1 MKVVNILILKYF
13 DKFLSKL
20 KTDRT
25 TFVTYILVLF
35 TIYFFIDRIV
45 ELLFIAGSGL
55 SVNYW
60 GPLKYTFAF
69 ACATFAFYFSYA
81 SKFATGFKPRVGF
94 LYAYIFVIYFLG
106 ISMLIQWANQLSWF
120 LLFCVPGY
128 KYIIANFMELIR
140 PAFSAL
146 AWYVPAVTIF
156 PLWKWIYMVVNDIKL
171 IQDSIKDYTG
181 ISLGP
186 SPDGLGAYTCENT
199 LCRNLG
205 TGKML
210 RIPEV
215 RRFES
220 TAIVGVSGSGKTSM
234 VYEPMLARDLE
245 RKYFFQESSKEM
257 GYTALRTGL
266 AMLDKPYSNEYLNKN
281 FKLSMLTPVPGKE
294 KLYKAYISKL
304 IYFQDSTQTIYRNL
318 GITYLAPD
326 YETIE
331 HMKNVANN
339 FNIKYSVIDPSDP
352 DSVGLNPFATNN
364 PIKTSIVVSSVLKR
378 LIQADDKENNVVSV
392 DEAFNQTIVTQA
404 IENLVILLQ
413 TMYPR
418 LHDNDLPTLADL
430 LQLLNNF
437 DLIEDLVKNMETF
450 EDLVQDYQI
459 QIDYFKKNFFKDAQG
474 RTALEENMKTCIA
487 TLENLLRNPGVK
499 NILCNR
505 VNNIVYDEALQNGDV
520 IFVCTRRG
528 DLGSSVHRAF
538 GLFYL
543 LLMQQSILSRPGI
556 ENSRV
561 PHFLYIDEFAPFLCN
576 TTEEMFTLYRKY
588 RVGTMI
594 SAQNLAQLGQSTD
607 ENSHRET
614 ILSNCV
620 TKAIFGGASPD
631 DNQWWQKELGE
642 HREWKMS
649 NDYHTSKIAYDEN
662 YKSTVWA
669 YKENQY
675 YAKIQALP
683 FKSLA
688 FRTKD
693 INGKWVCE
701 IGKVDF
707 METKYKEP
715 HKIKEFNF
723 TKFTSGI
730 TTSEPEHKT
739 NKFDLRNINFNANPE
754 NPNDMEPIQGN
765 NTPYD
770 YDNEDAIKP
779 YNFNTDNQ

>member
-1 MKVVNILILKYF
+1 MILKLF

-25 TFVTYILVLF
+25 TFVTYILTLF

-45 ELLFIAGSGL
+45 EILFIAGSGL

-60 GPLKYTFAF
+60 GPLMYTFAF

-94 LYAYIFVIYFLG
+94 LYCYIFVIYFLG
-106 ISMLIQWANQLSWF
+106 ISMLIQWVNQLCWF

-128 KYIIANFMELIR
+128 KFIITNCMDLIK
-140 PAFSAL
+140 PAFSAF
-146 AWYVPAVTIF
+146 AWYVPIVTIF
-156 PLWKWIYMVVNDIKL
+156 PLWKWVYMVVNDIKP

-205 TGKML
+205 NGKML
-210 RIPEV
+210 RIPET
-215 RRFES
+215 RRYES

-234 VYEPMLARDLE
+234 IYEPMMARDLE
-245 RKYFFQESSKEM
+245 KKYFFQEAAKEM

-266 AMLDKPYSNEYLNKN
+266 ATLDKPYSNDYLNAN
-281 FKLSMLTPVPGKE
+281 FSLNMLIPVPGKE

-304 IYFQDSTQTIYRNL
+304 IYFQDHSQIIYRNL
-318 GITYLAPD
+318 GMTYMAPD
-326 YETIE
+326 YETIA
-331 HMKNVANN
+331 HMTDVADNY
-339 FNIKYSVIDPSDP
+339 NIKYKIVDPNNP
-352 DSVGLNPFATNN
+352 DSAGLNPFANTN
-364 PIKTSIVVSSVLKR
+364 PFKSSIVISSVIKR
-378 LIQADDKENNVVSV
+378 LVQAEQQSDNVVSV
-392 DEAFNQTIVTQA
+392 DEAFSQTIVTQA
-404 IENLVILLQ
+404 VENLVILLQ
-413 TMYPR
+413 EMYPR
-418 LHDNDLPTLADL
+418 LHDGDLPNLADL
-430 LQLLNNF
+430 LELLNNF
-437 DLIEDLVKNMETF
+437 DLVEDMVNKMQADEYLAKE
-450 EDLVQDYQI
+450 YQI
-459 QIDYFKKNFFKDAQG
+459 QIGYFKKNFFSDAEG
-474 RTALEENMKTCIA
+474 RATFAENLKTCIA

-505 VNNIVYDEALQNGDV
+505 NNNIVYDDALKNGEV

-528 DLGSSVHRAF
+528 DLGASVHRAF

-556 ENSRV
+556 ENSRM

-607 ENSHRET
+607 ESSHRET

-631 DNQWWQKELGE
+631 DNEWWQKEMGE
-642 HREWKMS
+642 HREWKMT
-649 NDYHTSKIAYDEN
+649 NDYHTSKTAYDEN
-662 YKSTVWA
+662 YKGVIWA

-675 YAKIQALP
+675 RAKIQALP
-683 FKSLA
+683 FKSLI

-701 IGKVDF
+701 VGKVDF
-707 METKYKEP
+707 LETKYKEAQ
-715 HKIKEFNF
+715 KVKNFNF
-723 TKFTSGI
+723 TKFTNGI
-730 TTSEPEHKT
+730 TTSEPEPKS
-739 NKFDLRNINFNANPE
+739 NKFDLKNINFHPNPD
-754 NPNDMEPIQGN
+754 NPNDMDPIQGN
-765 NTPYD
+765 DTPYD

-779 YNFNTDNQ
+779 YNFNNNN

>member
-1 MKVVNILILKYF
+1 MILKLF

-25 TFVTYILVLF
+25 TFVTYILTLF
-35 TIYFFIDRIV
+35 TIYFLVDRIV
-45 ELLFIAGSGL
+45 EILFIAGSGL
-55 SVNYW
+55 SVHYW
-60 GPLKYTFAF
+60 GPFKYTFAF

-106 ISMLIQWANQLSWF
+106 ISMLIQWVNQLSWY

-128 KYIIANFMELIR
+128 KYIITNFMELIR
-140 PAFSAL
+140 PAFSAF
-146 AWYVPAVTIF
+146 AWYVPIVTIF
-156 PLWKWIYMVVNDIKL
+156 PLWKWIYMFVNDVKP
-171 IQDSIKDYTG
+171 IQDSIKDYKG
-181 ISLGP
+181 ISLNP

-199 LCRNLG
+199 LCRNTG

-210 RIPEV
+210 RIPEI
-215 RRFES
+215 RRYES

-245 RKYFFQESSKEM
+245 KKYFFQEAAKEM

-266 AMLDKPYSNEYLNKN
+266 AMLDKPYSNDYLNEN
-281 FKLSMLTPVPGKE
+281 FSLNMLVPNPGKE

-304 IYFQDSTQTIYRNL
+304 VYFQDSSQIIYRNL

-326 YETIE
+326 YETIA
-331 HMKNVANN
+331 HMTEVAKN
-339 FNIKYSVIDPSDP
+339 FNIKYHLVDPSNP
-352 DSVGLNPFATNN
+352 DSVGLNPFATRN
-364 PIKTSIVVSSVLKR
+364 PIKSSIAISSVIKR
-378 LIQADDKENNVVSV
+378 LIQADDKNSNVVSV
-392 DEAFNQTIVTQA
+392 DEAFTQTVVTQA

-413 TMYPR
+413 IMYPQT
-418 LHDNDLPTLADL
+418 HNGDLPNLADL

-437 DLIEDLVKNMETF
+437 DLVEDLVNKMQENPELA
-450 EDLVQDYQI
+450 EEYQI
-459 QIDYFKKNFFKDAQG
+459 QISYFKKNFFKDSEG
-474 RTALEENMKTCIA
+474 RSALTENLKTCAA
-487 TLENLLRNPGVK
+487 TIENLLRNPGVK

-505 VNNIVYDEALQNGDV
+505 VNNIIYDDILKNGEV
-520 IFVCTRRG
+520 VFVCTRRG
-528 DLGSSVHRAF
+528 DLGSAIHRAF

-556 ENSRV
+556 ENSRL
-561 PHFLYIDEFAPFLCN
+561 PHFLYIDEFSPFLCN

-607 ENSHRET
+607 DSNHRET

-620 TKAIFGGASPD
+620 TKAVFGGASPD
-631 DNQWWQKELGE
+631 DNDWWQKELGE
-642 HREWKMS
+642 HREWKMT
-649 NDYHTSKIAYDEN
+649 NDYHTSKTAYDEN
-662 YKSTVWA
+662 YKGVIWA
-669 YKENQY
+669 YKENQNH
-675 YAKIQALP
+675 AKIQALP
-683 FKSLA
+683 FKSLV

-701 IGKVDF
+701 VGKVDF

-715 HKIKEFNF
+715 QKIKNFNF
-723 TKFTSGI
+723 TKFTNGI
-730 TTSEPEHKT
+730 TTAEPETKSK
-739 NKFDLRNINFNANPE
+739 KFDLKNIDFNANPN
-754 NPNDMEPIQGN
+754 NPNDMDPIQGN
-765 NTPYD
+765 DTAYD

-779 YNFNTDNQ
+779 FNFNNNQ

>member
-1 MKVVNILILKYF
+1 MILKLF

-25 TFVTYILVLF
+25 TFVTYILTLF
-35 TIYFFIDRIV
+35 TIYFLIDRIV
-45 ELLFIAGSGL
+45 EILFIAGSGL

-60 GPLKYTFAF
+60 GPFKYTFAF
-69 ACATFAFYFSYA
+69 ACATFAFYFSFA
-81 SKFATGFKPRVGF
+81 SKFAIGFKPRVGF

-106 ISMLIQWANQLSWF
+106 ISMLIQWVNQLSWY

-128 KYIIANFMELIR
+128 KYIITNFMELIR
-140 PAFSAL
+140 PAFSAF
-146 AWYVPAVTIF
+146 AWYVPIVTIF
-156 PLWKWIYMVVNDIKL
+156 PLWKWVYMFVNDVKP
-171 IQDSIKDYTG
+171 IQDSIKDYKG
-181 ISLGP
+181 ISLNP

-199 LCRNLG
+199 LCRNTG

-210 RIPEV
+210 KIPEI
-215 RRFES
+215 RRYES

-245 RKYFFQESSKEM
+245 KKYFFQEASKEM

-266 AMLDKPYSNEYLNKN
+266 AMLDKPYSNDYLNEN
-281 FKLSMLTPVPGKE
+281 FSLNMLVPNPGKE

-304 IYFQDSTQTIYRNL
+304 VYFQDSSQIVYRNL

-326 YETIE
+326 YETIA
-331 HMKNVANN
+331 HMTEVAKN
-339 FNIKYSVIDPSDP
+339 FNIKYHLVDPNNP
-352 DSVGLNPFATNN
+352 DSVGLNPFATRN
-364 PIKTSIVVSSVLKR
+364 PIKSSIAISSVIKR
-378 LIQADDKENNVVSV
+378 LVQADDKNSNVVSV
-392 DEAFNQTIVTQA
+392 DEAFTQTVVTQA

-413 TMYPR
+413 IMYPKT
-418 LHDNDLPTLADL
+418 HNGDLPNLADL

-437 DLIEDLVKNMETF
+437 DLVEDLVNKMQDDPE
-450 EDLVQDYQI
+450 LVEEYQI
-459 QIDYFKKNFFKDAQG
+459 QIGYFKKNFFKDSEG
-474 RTALEENMKTCIA
+474 RSALTENLKTCAA
-487 TLENLLRNPGVK
+487 TIENLLRNPGVK

-505 VNNIVYDEALQNGDV
+505 VNNIIYDDILKNGEV
-520 IFVCTRRG
+520 VFVCTRRG
-528 DLGSSVHRAF
+528 DLGSAIHRAF

-556 ENSRV
+556 ENSRL
-561 PHFLYIDEFAPFLCN
+561 PHFLYIDEFSPFLCN

-607 ENSHRET
+607 DSNHRET

-620 TKAIFGGASPD
+620 TKAVFGGASPD
-631 DNQWWQKELGE
+631 DNDWWQKELGE
-642 HREWKMS
+642 HREWKMT
-649 NDYHTSKIAYDEN
+649 NDYHTQKGAYDEN
-662 YKSTVWA
+662 YKGVIWT
-669 YKENQY
+669 YKENQNH
-675 YAKIQALP
+675 AKIQALP
-683 FKSLA
+683 FKSLV

-701 IGKVDF
+701 VGKVDF

-715 HKIKEFNF
+715 QKIKNFNF
-723 TKFTSGI
+723 TKFTNGI
-730 TTSEPEHKT
+730 TTSEPEIKSK
-739 NKFDLRNINFNANPE
+739 KFDLKNINFNANPD

-765 NTPYD
+765 DTAYD

-779 YNFNTDNQ
+779 YNFNNNQ

>member
-1 MKVVNILILKYF
+1 MILKYF

-25 TFVTYILVLF
+25 TFVTYILTLL

-45 ELLFIAGSGL
+45 EMLFMAGTGL

-60 GPLKYTFAF
+60 GPIKYTFAF

-106 ISMLIQWANQLSWF
+106 ISMLIQWVNQLSWF

-128 KYIIANFMELIR
+128 KYIITNFMELIK
-140 PAFSAL
+140 PAFSAF

-156 PLWKWIYMVVNDIKL
+156 PLWKWLYMTVNDIKL

-199 LCRNLG
+199 LCRNMG

-210 RIPEV
+210 RIPET
-215 RRFES
+215 RRYES

-234 VYEPMLARDLE
+234 VFEPMLARDLE
-245 RKYFFQESSKEM
+245 KKYFFQEASKEM

-266 AMLDKPYSNEYLNKN
+266 ALLDKPYSNDYLNEN
-281 FKLSMLTPVPGKE
+281 FRLDMLLPIAGKE
-294 KLYKAYISKL
+294 KLYKAYMSKL
-304 IYFQDSTQTIYRNL
+304 IYYSDGSKYIYKNL

-326 YETIE
+326 YETLSHMIE
-331 HMKNVANN
+331 IAKNY
-339 FNIKYSVIDPSDP
+339 NIKYKIVDP
-352 DSVGLNPFATNN
+352 DNQYSAGLNPFATTNK
-364 PIKTSIVVSSVLKR
+364 IKASIAISSVIKR
-378 LIQADDKENNVVSV
+378 LIQSEQQSNNIVSV
-392 DEAFNQTIVTQA
+392 DETFSQTIVTQA
-404 IENLVILLQ
+404 VENLVILLQ
-413 TMYPR
+413 EMYPR
-418 LHDNDLPTLADL
+418 LNNGEMPNLSDL
-430 LQLLNNF
+430 LNMINNF
-437 DLIEDLVKNMETF
+437 DLVEDMVNKLE
-450 EDLVQDYQI
+450 EDELLASEYQVQI
-459 QIDYFKKNFFKDAQG
+459 GYFKKNFFKDSENRVAFAENL
-474 RTALEENMKTCIA
+474 RTCSA
-487 TLENLLRNPGVK
+487 TLENLLRHPGVK
-499 NILCNR
+499 QILCNR
-505 VNNIVYDEALQNGDV
+505 NNNILYDNALQDGEV

-556 ENSRV
+556 ENSRI
-561 PHFLYIDEFAPFLCN
+561 PHFLYIDEFAPFLCD

-607 ENSHRET
+607 ESSHKET

-631 DNQWWQKELGE
+631 DNEWWQKELGE
-642 HREWKMS
+642 HREWKMT
-649 NDYHTSKIAYDEN
+649 NDYHTSKLAYDEN
-662 YKSTVWA
+662 YKGAVWA

-675 YAKIQALP
+675 RAKIQALP
-683 FKSLA
+683 FKSLI

-693 INGKWVCE
+693 INGKWACE
-701 IGKVDF
+701 VGKVDF
-707 METKYKEP
+707 LETKYKEQQ
-715 HKIKEFNF
+715 KVKKFNF

-730 TTSEPEHKT
+730 TTSEPEPKS
-739 NKFDLRNINFNANPE
+739 NKFDLKNISFNPNPD

-765 NTPYD
+765 DTPYD

-779 YNFNTDNQ
+779 YTFNNNG

>member
-1 MKVVNILILKYF
+1 MILKYF

-45 ELLFIAGSGL
+45 EMLFMAGTGL

-60 GPLKYTFAF
+60 GPIKYTFAF

-106 ISMLIQWANQLSWF
+106 ISMLIQWVNQLSWF

-128 KYIIANFMELIR
+128 KYIITNFMELIK
-140 PAFSAL
+140 PAFSAF

-181 ISLGP
+181 ISLNP

-199 LCRNLG
+199 LCRNMG

-210 RIPEV
+210 RIPET
-215 RRFES
+215 RRYES

-234 VYEPMLARDLE
+234 VFEPMIARDLE
-245 RKYFFQESSKEM
+245 KKYFFQEASKEM

-266 AMLDKPYSNEYLNKN
+266 ALLDKPYSNDYLNEN
-281 FKLSMLTPVPGKE
+281 FKLDMLLPVAGKE
-294 KLYKAYISKL
+294 KLYKAYMSKL
-304 IYFQDSTQTIYRNL
+304 IYYSDGSKYIYKNL

-326 YETIE
+326 YETLSHMIE
-331 HMKNVANN
+331 IADNY
-339 FNIKYSVIDPSDP
+339 NIKYKIVDP
-352 DSVGLNPFATNN
+352 DNEDSAGLNPFATTNK
-364 PIKTSIVVSSVLKR
+364 IKSSIAISSVIKR
-378 LIQADDKENNVVSV
+378 LIQSEQQSNNIVSV
-392 DEAFNQTIVTQA
+392 DETFSQTIVTQA
-404 IENLVILLQ
+404 VENLVILLQ
-413 TMYPR
+413 EMYPR
-418 LHDNDLPTLADL
+418 LNNGEMPNISDL
-430 LQLLNNF
+430 LNLINNF
-437 DLIEDLVKNMETF
+437 DLVEDMVNKLE
-450 EDLVQDYQI
+450 EDELLASEYQI
-459 QIDYFKKNFFKDAQG
+459 QIGYFKKNFFKDSEN
-474 RTALEENMKTCIA
+474 RTAFSENLRTCSA
-487 TLENLLRNPGVK
+487 TLENLLRHPGVK

-505 VNNIVYDEALQNGDV
+505 NNNILYDDSLQNGDV
-520 IFVCTRRG
+520 VFVCTRRG

-556 ENSRV
+556 ENSRI
-561 PHFLYIDEFAPFLCN
+561 PHFLYIDEFAPFLCD

-607 ENSHRET
+607 ETSHKET

-631 DNQWWQKELGE
+631 DNEWWQKELGE

-649 NDYHTSKIAYDEN
+649 NDYHTSKLAYDEN

-675 YAKIQALP
+675 RAKIQALP
-683 FKSLA
+683 FKSLI

-701 IGKVDF
+701 VGKVDF
-707 METKYKEP
+707 LETKYKEQQ
-715 HKIKEFNF
+715 KVKKFNF

-730 TTSEPEHKT
+730 TNTEPEQKS
-739 NKFDLRNINFNANPE
+739 NKFDLKNINFNPNPN
-754 NPNDMEPIQGN
+754 NPNDMEPIQRN
-765 NTPYD
+765 DNPYD
-770 YDNEDAIKP
+770 YDDEDAIKP
-779 YNFNTDNQ
+779 YNFNNNG

>member
-1 MKVVNILILKYF
+1 MILKYF

-25 TFVTYILVLF
+25 TFVTYILTLL

-45 ELLFIAGSGL
+45 EMLFIAGSGL

-60 GPLKYTFAF
+60 GPIKYTFAF

-106 ISMLIQWANQLSWF
+106 ISMLIQWVNQLSWF

-128 KYIIANFMELIR
+128 KYIITNFMELIK
-140 PAFSAL
+140 PAFSAF

-156 PLWKWIYMVVNDIKL
+156 PLWKWLYMVVNDIKL

-210 RIPEV
+210 RIPET
-215 RRFES
+215 RRYES

-234 VYEPMLARDLE
+234 VFEPMIARDLE
-245 RKYFFQESSKEM
+245 KKYFFQEASKEM

-266 AMLDKPYSNEYLNKN
+266 ALLDKPYSNDYLNEN
-281 FKLSMLTPVPGKE
+281 FRLNMLLPIAGKE
-294 KLYKAYISKL
+294 KLYKAYMSKL
-304 IYFQDSTQTIYRNL
+304 IYYADGSKYIYKNL

-326 YETIE
+326 YETLSHMIE
-331 HMKNVANN
+331 IANN
-339 FNIKYSVIDPSDP
+339 YNIKYKIVDPDNQ
-352 DSVGLNPFATNN
+352 DSVGLNPFATTNK
-364 PIKTSIVVSSVLKR
+364 IKSSIAISSVIKR
-378 LIQADDKENNVVSV
+378 LIQSEQQSNNIVSV
-392 DEAFNQTIVTQA
+392 DETFSQTIVTQA
-404 IENLVILLQ
+404 VENLVILLQ
-413 TMYPR
+413 EMYPR
-418 LHDNDLPTLADL
+418 LNNGEMPNLSDL
-430 LQLLNNF
+430 LSMINNF
-437 DLIEDLVKNMETF
+437 DLIEDMVN
-450 EDLVQDYQI
+450 
-459 QIDYFKKNFFKDAQG
+459 N
-474 RTALEENMKTCIA
+474 RTAYEENLRTCSA
-487 TLENLLRNPGVK
+487 TLENLLRHPGVK
-499 NILCNR
+499 QILCSRNNNIL
-505 VNNIVYDEALQNGDV
+505 YDNALQDGEV
-520 IFVCTRRG
+520 VFVCTRRG

-556 ENSRV
+556 ENSRI
-561 PHFLYIDEFAPFLCN
+561 PHFLYIDEFAPFLCD

-607 ENSHRET
+607 ESSHKET

-631 DNQWWQKELGE
+631 DNEWWQKELGE
-642 HREWKMS
+642 HREWKMT
-649 NDYHTSKIAYDEN
+649 NDYHTSKLAYDEN
-662 YKSTVWA
+662 YKGAVWS

-675 YAKIQALP
+675 RAKIQALP
-683 FKSLA
+683 FKSLI

-701 IGKVDF
+701 VGKVDF
-707 METKYKEP
+707 LE
-715 HKIKEFNF
+715 

-730 TTSEPEHKT
+730 TTTEPETKS
-739 NKFDLRNINFNANPE
+739 NKFDLKNISFNPNPD

-765 NTPYD
+765 DTPYD

-779 YNFNTDNQ
+779 YNFNNNG

>member
-1 MKVVNILILKYF
+1 MILKLF

-25 TFVTYILVLF
+25 TFATYILTLF
-35 TIYFFIDRIV
+35 TIYFLIDRIV
-45 ELLFIAGSGL
+45 EILFIAGSGL

-60 GPLKYTFAF
+60 GPFKYTFAF
-69 ACATFAFYFSYA
+69 ACATFAFYFSFA

-106 ISMLIQWANQLSWF
+106 ISMLIQWVNQLSWY

-128 KYIIANFMELIR
+128 KYIITNFMELIR
-140 PAFSAL
+140 PAFSAF
-146 AWYVPAVTIF
+146 AWYVPIVTIF
-156 PLWKWIYMVVNDIKL
+156 PLWKWVYMFVNDVKP
-171 IQDSIKDYTG
+171 IQDSIKDYKG
-181 ISLGP
+181 ISLNP

-199 LCRNLG
+199 LCRNTG

-210 RIPEV
+210 RIPEI
-215 RRFES
+215 RRYES

-245 RKYFFQESSKEM
+245 KKYFFQEAAKEM

-266 AMLDKPYSNEYLNKN
+266 AMLDKPYSNDYLNAN
-281 FKLSMLTPVPGKE
+281 FSLNMLIPNPGKE

-304 IYFQDSTQTIYRNL
+304 VYFQDSSQIVYRNL

-326 YETIE
+326 YETIA
-331 HMKNVANN
+331 HMTEVAKN
-339 FNIKYSVIDPSDP
+339 FNIKYHIVDPNNP
-352 DSVGLNPFATNN
+352 DSVGLNPFATKN
-364 PIKTSIVVSSVLKR
+364 PIKSSIAISSVIKR
-378 LIQADDKENNVVSV
+378 LIQADDKNSNVVSV
-392 DEAFNQTIVTQA
+392 DEAFTQTVVTQA

-413 TMYPR
+413 IMYPKT
-418 LHDNDLPTLADL
+418 HNGDLPNLADL

-437 DLIEDLVKNMETF
+437 DLVEDLVIKMQENPELA
-450 EDLVQDYQI
+450 EEYQI
-459 QIDYFKKNFFKDAQG
+459 QIGYFKKIFFKDSEG
-474 RTALEENMKTCIA
+474 RSALTENLKTCAA
-487 TLENLLRNPGVK
+487 TIENLLRNPGVK

-505 VNNIVYDEALQNGDV
+505 VNNIIYDDILKNGEV
-520 IFVCTRRG
+520 VFVCTRRG
-528 DLGSSVHRAF
+528 DLGSAIHRAF

-556 ENSRV
+556 ENSRL
-561 PHFLYIDEFAPFLCN
+561 PHFLYIDEFSPFLCN

-607 ENSHRET
+607 DSNHRET

-620 TKAIFGGASPD
+620 TKAVFGGASPD
-631 DNQWWQKELGE
+631 DNDWWQKELGE
-642 HREWKMS
+642 HREWKMT
-649 NDYHTSKIAYDEN
+649 NDYHTQKGEYDEN
-662 YKSTVWA
+662 FKGVIWT
-669 YKENQY
+669 YKENQNH
-675 YAKIQALP
+675 AKIQALP
-683 FKSLA
+683 FKSLV

-701 IGKVDF
+701 VGKVDF
-707 METKYKEP
+707 IETKYKEP
-715 HKIKEFNF
+715 QKIKNFNF
-723 TKFTSGI
+723 TKFTNGI
-730 TTSEPEHKT
+730 TTSEPETKSK
-739 NKFDLRNINFNANPE
+739 KFDLKNIDFNANPN
-754 NPNDMEPIQGN
+754 NPNDMDPIQSN
-765 NTPYD
+765 DTAYD

-779 YNFNTDNQ
+779 FNFNNNQ

>member
-1 MKVVNILILKYF
+1 M
-13 DKFLSKL
+13 
-20 KTDRT
+20 
-25 TFVTYILVLF
+25 
-35 TIYFFIDRIV
+35 
-45 ELLFIAGSGL
+45 LFIAGSGL

-60 GPLKYTFAF
+60 GPIKYTFAF

-106 ISMLIQWANQLSWF
+106 ISMLIQWVNQLSWF

-128 KYIIANFMELIR
+128 KYIITNFMELIK
-140 PAFSAL
+140 PAFSAF

-156 PLWKWIYMVVNDIKL
+156 PLWKWLYMVVNDIKL

-210 RIPEV
+210 RIPET
-215 RRFES
+215 RRYES

-234 VYEPMLARDLE
+234 VFEPMIARDLE
-245 RKYFFQESSKEM
+245 KKYFFQEASKEM

-266 AMLDKPYSNEYLNKN
+266 ALLDKPYSNDYLNEN
-281 FKLSMLTPVPGKE
+281 FRLNMLLPIAGKE
-294 KLYKAYISKL
+294 KLYKAYMSKL
-304 IYFQDSTQTIYRNL
+304 IYYADGSKYIYKNL

-326 YETIE
+326 YETLSHMIE
-331 HMKNVANN
+331 IANN
-339 FNIKYSVIDPSDP
+339 YNIKYKIVDPDNQ
-352 DSVGLNPFATNN
+352 DSVGLNPFATTNK
-364 PIKTSIVVSSVLKR
+364 IKSSIAISSVIKR
-378 LIQADDKENNVVSV
+378 LIQSEQQSNNIVSV
-392 DEAFNQTIVTQA
+392 DETFSQTIVTQA
-404 IENLVILLQ
+404 VENLVILLQ
-413 TMYPR
+413 EMYPR
-418 LHDNDLPTLADL
+418 LNNGEMPNLSDL
-430 LQLLNNF
+430 LSMINNF
-437 DLIEDLVKNMETF
+437 DLIEDMVNKLE
-450 EDLVQDYQI
+450 EDELLASEYQI
-459 QIDYFKKNFFKDAQG
+459 QIGYFKKNFFKG
-474 RTALEENMKTCIA
+474 SENRTAYEENLRTCSA
-487 TLENLLRNPGVK
+487 TLENLLRHPGVK
-499 NILCNR
+499 QILCSRNNNIL
-505 VNNIVYDEALQNGDV
+505 YDNALQDGEV
-520 IFVCTRRG
+520 VFVCTRRG

-556 ENSRV
+556 ENSRI
-561 PHFLYIDEFAPFLCN
+561 PHFLYIDEFAPFLCD

-607 ENSHRET
+607 ESSHKET

-631 DNQWWQKELGE
+631 DNEWWQKELGE
-642 HREWKMS
+642 HREWKMT
-649 NDYHTSKIAYDEN
+649 NDYHTSKLAYDEN
-662 YKSTVWA
+662 YKGAVWS

-675 YAKIQALP
+675 RAKIQALP
-683 FKSLA
+683 FKSLI

-701 IGKVDF
+701 VGKVDF
-707 METKYKEP
+707 LETKYKEQQ
-715 HKIKEFNF
+715 KVKKFNF

-730 TTSEPEHKT
+730 TTTEPETKS
-739 NKFDLRNINFNANPE
+739 NKFDLKNISFNPNPD

-765 NTPYD
+765 DTPYD

-779 YNFNTDNQ
+779 YNFNNNG

>member
-13 DKFLSKL
+13 DKFLKKL

-25 TFVTYILVLF
+25 TFATYILTLF

-45 ELLFIAGSGL
+45 EMLFMAGSGL

-60 GPLKYTFAF
+60 GPIKYTFAF
-69 ACATFAFYFSYA
+69 ACATFAFYFSFA

-106 ISMLIQWANQLSWF
+106 ISMLIQWVNQLCWF

-128 KYIIANFMELIR
+128 KYIITNFMELIR
-140 PAFSAL
+140 PAFSAF

-156 PLWKWIYMVVNDIKL
+156 PLWKWVYMVVNDIKL
-171 IQDSIKDYTG
+171 IQDSIKDYKG

-199 LCRNLG
+199 LCRDLG

-210 RIPEV
+210 RIPET
-215 RRFES
+215 RRYES

-234 VYEPMLARDLE
+234 IYEPMLARDLE
-245 RKYFFQESSKEM
+245 KKYFFQESSKEM

-266 AMLDKPYSNEYLNKN
+266 VTLAKPYSNEYLNDN
-281 FKLSMLTPVPGKE
+281 FSLNMLVPVPGKE
-294 KLYKAYISKL
+294 KLYKSYISKL
-304 IYFQDSTQTIYRNL
+304 VYYQDGSQVIYRNL

-326 YETIE
+326 YETIA
-331 HMKNVANN
+331 HMIEVANN
-339 FNIKYSVIDPSDP
+339 FNIKYHLIDPDNP
-352 DSVGLNPFATNN
+352 DSIGLNPFATKN
-364 PIKTSIVVSSVLKR
+364 PIKSSIVISSIIKR
-378 LIQADDKENNVVSV
+378 LIQSEDKDNNVVSV
-392 DEAFNQTIVTQA
+392 DETFNQTIVTQA

-413 TMYPR
+413 VMYPR
-418 LHDNDLPTLADL
+418 LHNGELPNLADI

-437 DLIEDLVKNMETF
+437 DLIEDLVNKMQ
-450 EDLVQDYQI
+450 EDEELANEYQI
-459 QIDYFKKNFFKDAQG
+459 QIGYFKKNFFKDAEG
-474 RTALEENMKTCIA
+474 RNTLAENLKTCTA

-499 NILCNR
+499 GILCNR
-505 VNNIVYDEALQNGDV
+505 VNNIVYDDVLQNGDV

-528 DLGSSVHRAF
+528 DLGSAIHRAF

-556 ENSRV
+556 ENSRI

-607 ENSHRET
+607 VNNHRET

-631 DNQWWQKELGE
+631 DNAWWQQELGE

-649 NDYHTSKIAYDEN
+649 NDYHTSKLAYDEN

-675 YAKIQALP
+675 RAKIQALP
-683 FKSLA
+683 FKNLA

-707 METKYKEP
+707 METKYKEQQ
-715 HKIKEFNF
+715 KIKKFNF

-730 TTSEPEHKT
+730 TTTEPESKN
-739 NKFDLRNINFNANPE
+739 NKFDLKNISFNPNPN

-765 NTPYD
+765 DTPYD

-779 YNFNTDNQ
+779 YNFSNSDQ

>member
-1 MKVVNILILKYF
+1 MILKYF

-25 TFVTYILVLF
+25 TFVTYILTLL

-45 ELLFIAGSGL
+45 EMLFIAGSGL

-106 ISMLIQWANQLSWF
+106 ISMLIQWVNQLSWY

-128 KYIIANFMELIR
+128 KYIITNFMELIK
-140 PAFSAL
+140 PAFSAF

-199 LCRNLG
+199 LCRNMG

-210 RIPEV
+210 RIPET
-215 RRFES
+215 RRYES

-234 VYEPMLARDLE
+234 VFEPMIARDLE
-245 RKYFFQESSKEM
+245 KKYFFQEASKEM

-266 AMLDKPYSNEYLNKN
+266 ALLDKPYSNDYLNEN
-281 FKLSMLTPVPGKE
+281 FRLDMLLPIAGKE
-294 KLYKAYISKL
+294 KLYKAYMSKL
-304 IYFQDSTQTIYRNL
+304 IYYADGSKYIYKNL

-326 YETIE
+326 YETLSHMIE
-331 HMKNVANN
+331 IAKNY
-339 FNIKYSVIDPSDP
+339 NIKYKIVDP
-352 DSVGLNPFATNN
+352 DNQYSAGLNPFATTNK
-364 PIKTSIVVSSVLKR
+364 IKSSIAISSVIKR
-378 LIQADDKENNVVSV
+378 LIQSEQQSNNIVSV
-392 DEAFNQTIVTQA
+392 DETFSQTIVTQA
-404 IENLVILLQ
+404 VENLVILLQ
-413 TMYPR
+413 EMYPR
-418 LHDNDLPTLADL
+418 LNNGEMPNLSDL
-430 LQLLNNF
+430 LNMINNF
-437 DLIEDLVKNMETF
+437 DLVEDMVNKLE
-450 EDLVQDYQI
+450 EDELLANEYQI
-459 QIDYFKKNFFKDAQG
+459 QIGYFKKNFFKDAENRAAFAENL
-474 RTALEENMKTCIA
+474 RTCSA
-487 TLENLLRNPGVK
+487 TLENLLRHPGVK
-499 NILCNR
+499 QILCSRNNNIL
-505 VNNIVYDEALQNGDV
+505 YDNALQDGEV

-556 ENSRV
+556 ENSRI
-561 PHFLYIDEFAPFLCN
+561 PHFLYIDEFAPFLCD

-607 ENSHRET
+607 ESSHKET

-631 DNQWWQKELGE
+631 DNEWWQKELGE
-642 HREWKMS
+642 HREWKMT
-649 NDYHTSKIAYDEN
+649 NDYHTSKLAYDEN
-662 YKSTVWA
+662 YKGAVWA

-675 YAKIQALP
+675 RAKIQALP
-683 FKSLA
+683 FKSLI

-701 IGKVDF
+701 VGKVDF
-707 METKYKEP
+707 LETKYKEQQ
-715 HKIKEFNF
+715 KVKKFNF

-730 TTSEPEHKT
+730 TTSEPEPKSS
-739 NKFDLRNINFNANPE
+739 KFDLKNINFNPNPN

-765 NTPYD
+765 DSPYD

-779 YNFNTDNQ
+779 FNFNSNE

>member
-1 MKVVNILILKYF
+1 MILKYF

-25 TFVTYILVLF
+25 TFVTYILTLL

-45 ELLFIAGSGL
+45 EMLFMAGTGL

-60 GPLKYTFAF
+60 GPIKYTFAF

-106 ISMLIQWANQLSWF
+106 ISMLIQWVNQLSWF

-128 KYIIANFMELIR
+128 KYIITNFMELIK
-140 PAFSAL
+140 PAFSAF

-156 PLWKWIYMVVNDIKL
+156 PLWKWLYMTVNDIKL

-199 LCRNLG
+199 LCRNMG

-210 RIPEV
+210 RIPET
-215 RRFES
+215 RRYES

-234 VYEPMLARDLE
+234 VFEPMLARDLE
-245 RKYFFQESSKEM
+245 KKYFFQEASKEM

-266 AMLDKPYSNEYLNKN
+266 ALLDKPYSNDYLNEN
-281 FKLSMLTPVPGKE
+281 FRLDMLLPIAGKE
-294 KLYKAYISKL
+294 KLYKAYMSKL
-304 IYFQDSTQTIYRNL
+304 IYYSDGSKYIYKNL

-326 YETIE
+326 YETLSHMIE
-331 HMKNVANN
+331 IAKNY
-339 FNIKYSVIDPSDP
+339 NIKYKIVDP
-352 DSVGLNPFATNN
+352 DNQYSAGLNPFATTNK
-364 PIKTSIVVSSVLKR
+364 IKASIAISSVIKR
-378 LIQADDKENNVVSV
+378 LIQSEQQSNNIVSV
-392 DEAFNQTIVTQA
+392 DETFSQTIVTQA
-404 IENLVILLQ
+404 VENLVILLQ
-413 TMYPR
+413 EMYPR
-418 LHDNDLPTLADL
+418 LNNGEMPNLSDL
-430 LQLLNNF
+430 LNMINNF
-437 DLIEDLVKNMETF
+437 DLVEDMVNKLE
-450 EDLVQDYQI
+450 EDELLASEYQVQI
-459 QIDYFKKNFFKDAQG
+459 GYFKKNFFKDSENRVAFAENL
-474 RTALEENMKTCIA
+474 RTCSA
-487 TLENLLRNPGVK
+487 TLENLLRHPGVK
-499 NILCNR
+499 QILCNR
-505 VNNIVYDEALQNGDV
+505 NNNILYDNALQDGEV

-556 ENSRV
+556 ENSRI
-561 PHFLYIDEFAPFLCN
+561 PHFLYIDEFAPFLCD

-607 ENSHRET
+607 ESSHKET

-631 DNQWWQKELGE
+631 DNEWWQKELGE
-642 HREWKMS
+642 HREWKMT
-649 NDYHTSKIAYDEN
+649 NDYHTSKLAYDEN
-662 YKSTVWA
+662 YKGAVWA

-675 YAKIQALP
+675 RAKIQALP
-683 FKSLA
+683 FKSLI

-693 INGKWVCE
+693 INGKWACE
-701 IGKVDF
+701 VGKVDF
-707 METKYKEP
+707 LETKYKEQQ
-715 HKIKEFNF
+715 KVKKFNF

-730 TTSEPEHKT
+730 TTSEPEPKS
-739 NKFDLRNINFNANPE
+739 NKFDLKNISFNPNPD

-765 NTPYD
+765 DTPYD

-779 YNFNTDNQ
+779 YNFNNNG